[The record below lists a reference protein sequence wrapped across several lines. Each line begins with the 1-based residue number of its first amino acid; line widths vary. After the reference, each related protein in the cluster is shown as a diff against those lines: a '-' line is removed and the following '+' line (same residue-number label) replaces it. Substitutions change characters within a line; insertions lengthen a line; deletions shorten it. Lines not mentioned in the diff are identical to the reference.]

1 MVIFMMFYLI
11 FTLFSSVE
19 NVLFSELFHL
29 NNNGWKIIGN
39 KQGNKNGTDVLFRP
53 FSLNGIMS
61 NYIVGHDKIINV
73 DSKRKDDSEL
83 WYFSKNFPTNYSLSN
98 TSIFS
103 FMMTSLAGDFRKLN
117 NENSTVSALIKIINN
132 VSDKH
137 IIFPV
142 HHLIEKYNGTMQ
154 TFIIPMVYNV
164 WLNGVNYTQASHRY
178 FLDVLKNVTQID
190 ILGDWTQGN
199 ETMCL
204 DNVMIY

>member
-1 MVIFMMFYLI
+1 
-11 FTLFSSVE
+11 
-19 NVLFSELFHL
+19 
-29 NNNGWKIIGN
+29 
-39 KQGNKNGTDVLFRP
+39 
-53 FSLNGIMS
+53 
-61 NYIVGHDKIINV
+61 
-73 DSKRKDDSEL
+73 
-83 WYFSKNFPTNYSLSN
+83 
-98 TSIFS
+98 
-103 FMMTSLAGDFRKLN
+103 MMTSLAGDFRKLN

-142 HHLIEKYNGTMQ
+142 HHLIEKYNGSMQ

-204 DNVMIY
+204 DNLMVY